1 MSKFLSSQSAFRVLG
16 LFGPTAAG
24 KSELAHLAA
33 LALGGEIVVCDP
45 FQRYRGL
52 EIAADAPSARD
63 RAAVRYHMVSDLDL
77 SEGSTAGDF
86 AVVARE
92 RVDDVLARGH
102 VPIVAGGTGLY
113 LRLALTDV
121 EMPPPVDEAIRA
133 GVESLVNDD
142 LDGAR
147 AELQRLDPERASRV
161 DLANPRRVARALEIA
176 RSTPT
181 ASPHDE
187 LWTAPMRHPT
197 LLVGVTRPMSVLSE
211 RIAARVD
218 RELSDGLAAE
228 LRALRERGDRHR
240 AVDQIIGV
248 REIAALDSGEMAPGD
263 LPAALAQRTRR
274 LARKQLTWLR
284 KLPGL
289 VQLDLGEESAA
300 ESLDVLLAGW
310 RGGSL

>member
-1 MSKFLSSQSAFRVLG
+1 MSKFLSRQPAFSVLG

-52 EIAADAPSARD
+52 EIAADAPSAADQR
-63 RAAVRYHMVSDLDL
+63 AVRYHMVGDLDL
-77 SEGSTAGDF
+77 SEGSMAGDF
-86 AVVARE
+86 AVLARQH
-92 RVDDVLARGH
+92 VDEILARGN

-133 GVESLVNDD
+133 SVESLVNED

-147 AELQRLDPERASRV
+147 AELRRLDPERAARV
-161 DLANPRRVARALEIA
+161 DPANPRRVARALEIA
-176 RSTPT
+176 RSCPRAATK
-181 ASPHDE
+181 DE
-187 LWTAPMRHPT
+187 LWTAPMRHST
-197 LLVGVTRPMSVLSE
+197 LLVGVTRPTSVLSE
-211 RIAARVD
+211 RIATRVD
-218 RELSDGLAAE
+218 RELSDGLVAE
-228 LRALRERGDRHR
+228 IRALRERGDRHR

-248 REIAALDSGEMAPGD
+248 REVAALDSGEIGTED
-263 LPAALAQRTRR
+263 LPGALAQRTRR
-274 LARKQLTWLR
+274 LARKQRTWLR

-289 VQLDLGEESAA
+289 VELDLAEAPAA
-300 ESLDVLLAGW
+300 ESLDALLVGW